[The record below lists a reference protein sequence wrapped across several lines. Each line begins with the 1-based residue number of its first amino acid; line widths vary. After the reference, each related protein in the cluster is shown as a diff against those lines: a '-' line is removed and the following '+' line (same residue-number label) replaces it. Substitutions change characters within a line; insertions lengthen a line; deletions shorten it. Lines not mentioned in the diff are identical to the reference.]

1 MQSVNRMK
9 IICITILVAALCL
22 NVISGFLLAAESQIR
37 VVTTTSDLESIT
49 EFVGGDRVK
58 VASITTGYQDPHFVE
73 IRPSYMIKVR
83 EADLFIRIGLEL
95 ELAWESLIIEGSRNP
110 KIKVGSLGH
119 LDASEGIE
127 RLEVPTKKIDRS
139 MGDIHPFGNPHYWLD
154 PLNAKIMANNI
165 ARKLG
170 EISPEDEDYFMQN
183 AAQFNRKIDE
193 KMKEWDQK
201 ISPYKG
207 NKIVTYHKSWPYFAR
222 RFGLIMGEYLEPKP
236 GIPPSSRHI
245 LEVIE
250 KMRSGNINVILMEP
264 FYSDKAANLI
274 ASKTGAKTVKA
285 ANSVGGMKG
294 ADNYISLIDK
304 IVEGLVTAFQSAEE
318 Q

>member
-250 KMRSGNINVILMEP
+250 KMRSGNL
-264 FYSDKAANLI
+264 
-274 ASKTGAKTVKA
+274 
-285 ANSVGGMKG
+285 
-294 ADNYISLIDK
+294 
-304 IVEGLVTAFQSAEE
+304 
-318 Q
+318 